1 MVGPACTPR
10 IDLDNTF
17 AAIDLSRQPDSD
29 DDQSSQATD
38 QSVSS
43 DDNSDYGI
51 STMTITNRKEITD
64 LMTAIV
70 PMAEPTMIYL
80 QDFRKNVANALF
92 THKSKATKT
101 GHAWLVE
108 TEVGYRKRTGD
119 TRYQQ
124 HRRNQWNQM
133 GPPSPTPCIGCISTS

>member
-17 AAIDLSRQPDSD
+17 PAIDPSRQPDSD

-43 DDNSDYGI
+43 DENSDYGI
-51 STMTITNRKEITD
+51 STMTITNRKAITD

-70 PMAEPTMIYL
+70 PIAEPTMIDL
-80 QDFRKNVANALF
+80 QDFRKNVANA
-92 THKSKATKT
+92 HV
-101 GHAWLVE
+101 H
-108 TEVGYRKRTGD
+108 
-119 TRYQQ
+119 
-124 HRRNQWNQM
+124 
-133 GPPSPTPCIGCISTS
+133 P